1 MVGAGEGDHAGAAG
15 GGTGDLHG
23 VLDGFGARGH
33 QQGLLGEVTRY
44 ALGDLFAEL
53 DVGLVGQD
61 LEAGVGQLGQL
72 LLNGR
77 DHFRMQVTGV
87 QYGDTAG
94 EVDVLTTVDVPDGGV
109 LGALGDDR
117 VDLANTAGNSCST
130 AFQQGFVLAHKFLT
144 AAHRAAQSQ
153 G

>member
-23 VLDGFGARGH
+23 VLDGFGAGGH

-53 DVGLVGQD
+53 DVGLVGQH

-72 LLNGR
+72 LLDGL
-77 DHFRMQVTGV
+77 DHFRVQVAGV
-87 QYGDTAG
+87 QYGDAAG
-94 EVDVLTTVDVPDGGV
+94 EVDVLAAIDIPHGGV

-117 VDLANTAGNSCST
+117 VDLADTAGNGSGT
-130 AFQQGFVLAHKFLT
+130 AFQQGFVFAHKFLT
-144 AAHRAAQSQ
+144 AAHRAAQLQ